1 MAFDYDLPAEL
12 FIRKRK
18 SNARRTPTEYR
29 RSLGAWMHVGKERYN
44 SDKTCRLYESYEY
57 PLRRGGSGDG

>member
-12 FIRKRK
+12 FIPKRK
-18 SNARRTPTEYR
+18 SNARGTEYR
-29 RSLGAWMHVGKERYN
+29 RSLGAWMQVGEERYN
-44 SDKTCRLYESYEY
+44 SDETCRLYESNEY